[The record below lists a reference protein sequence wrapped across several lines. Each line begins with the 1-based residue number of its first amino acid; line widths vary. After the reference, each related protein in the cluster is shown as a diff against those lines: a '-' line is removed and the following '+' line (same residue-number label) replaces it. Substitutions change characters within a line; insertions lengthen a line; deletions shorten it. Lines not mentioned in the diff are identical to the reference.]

1 MRYLTVLSY
10 VLVGLFCS
18 LAKATDTVRYNIAQ
32 HMYDPKQAYYLSV
45 LQLALEKSAHKYG
58 DYQLIPLS
66 LDEAPQG
73 RTLDL
78 LANKDILDVH
88 WSVTSI
94 EREQQLGTVYVPLM
108 RGLMGARLFLIH
120 KDNVQ
125 IFANIQNAQKLKQY
139 SFGSG
144 IDWPDTKIYERNDI
158 DVATSDGSHLHDML
172 AHKRFDLFP
181 RALHEPW
188 SEIANR
194 ADLVVEAN
202 FALCYPTVMYFFVN
216 KDNHRLRKRLTYGLE
231 KAIEDGS
238 FEKRWQANPI
248 IAQAL
253 LKSHLSDRK
262 VLKINNPFM
271 SIRTRDTLQVARY
284 LYQPLQQCVMPSL

>member
-1 MRYLTVLSY
+1 MRYLTLLSY
-10 VLVGLFCS
+10 VLTGVFCS
-18 LAKATDTVRYNIAQ
+18 LANATDTVRYNIAQ
-32 HMYDPKQAYYLSV
+32 SVYDPKQAYYLSV

-58 DYQLIPLS
+58 DFQLIPLS

-78 LANKDILDVH
+78 LANKNVLDVH

-94 EREQQLGTVYVPLM
+94 EREQQLGTVYIPLM

-120 KDNVQ
+120 KDNTQ
-125 IFANIQNAQKLKQY
+125 SFAKLQNAQKLKQY

-158 DVATSDGSHLHDML
+158 VVATSDSSHLHDML
-172 AHKRFDLFP
+172 AQKRFDLFP

-188 SEIANR
+188 GEIANR
-194 ADLVVEAN
+194 AQLVVEDN
-202 FALCYPTVMYFFVN
+202 FVLCYPTAMYFFVN

-231 KAIEDGS
+231 KAIADGS
-238 FEKRWQANPI
+238 FEKRWLANPI

-253 LKSHLSDRK
+253 MKSHVSDRT
-262 VLKINNPFM
+262 VLKIKNPYM
-271 SIRTRDTLQVARY
+271 SIRTRDTLKVARY
-284 LYQPLQQCVMPSL
+284 LYQPLQSCVQPSL